1 MTLNLKVDVVRFL
14 MLLKRGESCTRSI
27 LSITDLHGDH
37 GMKCRKSDQECNWCD
52 KAYDCQI
59 YQRYCR
65 LERYAA
71 EEGIKILAGVY
82 L

>member
-1 MTLNLKVDVVRFL
+1 MV
-14 MLLKRGESCTRSI
+14 
-27 LSITDLHGDH
+27 
-37 GMKCRKSDQECNWCD
+37 KCRKSDQECDWCD

-59 YQRYCR
+59 FRRYCR

-71 EEGIKILAGVY
+71 EEGIKILAGIY